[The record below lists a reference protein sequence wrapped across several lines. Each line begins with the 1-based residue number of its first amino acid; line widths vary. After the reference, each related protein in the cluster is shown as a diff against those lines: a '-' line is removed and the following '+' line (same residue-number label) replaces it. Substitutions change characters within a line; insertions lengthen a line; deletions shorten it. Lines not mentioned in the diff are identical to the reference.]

1 MAATDPHNK
10 AGVIVAKL
18 FFDMSHLR
26 VCAGS
31 MPKFRPSPDFAGK
44 PRRFA
49 CEQHANIWLRTM

>member
-10 AGVIVAKL
+10 TGVMVAKL

-31 MPKFRPSPDFAGK
+31 MPKFRPSLTLPESPGAL
-44 PRRFA
+44 
-49 CEQHANIWLRTM
+49 H

>member
-1 MAATDPHNK
+1 MAAADPHNK

-26 VCAGS
+26 VGAGS
-31 MPKFRPSPDFAGK
+31 MPKFRPPYFAGK